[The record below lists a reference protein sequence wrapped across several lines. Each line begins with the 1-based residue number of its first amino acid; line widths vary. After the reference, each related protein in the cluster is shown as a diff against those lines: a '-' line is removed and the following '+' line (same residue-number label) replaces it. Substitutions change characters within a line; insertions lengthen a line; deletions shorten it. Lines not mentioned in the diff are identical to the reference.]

1 MITEEHELVVSQL
14 VLDEFED
21 VLRRKLNASETDL
34 ENALMLVDEA
44 EVIPDVPTPDRGGYQ
59 PTKDTQ
65 ILLTASAGHVDFVVT
80 GDRGMQAQALAFGI
94 QAVSPRG
101 LLELMSQTPGPYP
114 IESDDEAGPVVSDS
128 SSDTTRQRAF
138 DFAVAIVQL
147 CRQLEDQRHYVL
159 AKQLLRAGTSVGA
172 NIEEAGAAQS
182 RRDFLHKM
190 AIASKEARETNY
202 WLRLLDE
209 SSTCP
214 EIDLGPYL
222 DRSLEL
228 IRLLTAIVKTT
239 ARTVR

>member
-1 MITEEHELVVSQL
+1 MSKTITIRLDDKLAEMLDL
-14 VLDEFED
+14 VLDGTEETKSQIIRD
-21 VLRRKLNASETDL
+21 ALRRQLSIRLKS
-34 ENALMLVDEA
+34 DE
-44 EVIPDVPTPDRGGYQ
+44 
-59 PTKDTQ
+59 
-65 ILLTASAGHVDFVVT
+65 
-80 GDRGMQAQALAFGI
+80 I
-94 QAVSPRG
+94 QDGVA
-101 LLELMSQTPGPYP
+101 PYP
-114 IESDDEAGPVVSDS
+114 LPGDDEPSPGVSDS

-138 DFAVAIVQL
+138 EFAIAIVKL
-147 CRQLEDQRHYVL
+147 CRQLEDERHYVL

-209 SSTCP
+209 SAICP
-214 EIDLGPYL
+214 EVDLGPYL